1 MGHLRGIPVFFND
14 LMWSVSIDAGR
25 IGVQSVGNRY
35 PSKTTVAAGSPPP
48 MPNFSRSYAALAP
61 LNNNSNWRETSSVRD
76 RVPHGCGTRAY
87 MDVFTACL
95 KQTKSLAS
103 STLNISGLL
112 PYYTL
117 SPGLLVPHDRVF
129 QRADTFV
136 SADRPVAILQV
147 DRRLACRAHT

>member
-1 MGHLRGIPVFFND
+1 MGHHRGIPVFFND

-35 PSKTTVAAGSPPP
+35 PNKTSAAAGVPSP
-48 MPNFSRSYAALAP
+48 MP
-61 LNNNSNWRETSSVRD
+61 
-76 RVPHGCGTRAY
+76 
-87 MDVFTACL
+87 
-95 KQTKSLAS
+95 KSPAS

-112 PYYTL
+112 PYYAL

-136 SADRPVAILQV
+136 SADRPVAFLQV
-147 DRRLACRAHT
+147 DRGLASRAHT